1 MGSQPL
7 DPTILVAWPTAEF
20 GGMGLEGAVN
30 IIYRRELDAVEDPD
44 ERAALH
50 KRLTDELKRKNTA
63 IESAARF
70 LYDDVIDPA
79 DTRAV
84 LLNTLATV
92 PPPPPRTTRKRLIEP
107 I

>member
-7 DPTILVAWPTAEF
+7 DPAVLLAWPTAEF

-30 IIYRRELDAVEDPD
+30 IIYRRELDEVSGAD

-50 KRLTDELKRKNTA
+50 RRLTDELKRKNTA
-63 IESAARF
+63 VEAAARF
-70 LYDDVIDPA
+70 LHDDVIDPA
-79 DTRAV
+79 DTRAI

-92 PPPPPRTTRKRLIEP
+92 PPPPPRPTRKRIIEP
-107 I
+107 M